1 MLPKLTQVCSKY
13 LKQYITCSNVISV
26 MLLAHAHNAEELET
40 ICLDFICLNEQ
51 AILRSNEWKLFK
63 KANQRANSLNGY
75 FLEQIIEYKSKN
87 FVQHAIELFVRE
99 NSRIAKT
106 KIVPEPLPEGANFR
120 KGRNT
125 GSQIAGQNGRIEQ
138 SSSSSS
144 SSEAGYSKQSSSDDG
159 IDHKEPREAHVDLE
173 KLMKTSSYVFVD
185 SHHKL
190 SDYDLQELKSLK
202 SLPTLKPNSSNKE
215 NNMNL
220 ANQPQNK
227 SEIP

>member
-1 MLPKLTQVCSKY
+1 
-13 LKQYITCSNVISV
+13 

-63 KANQRANSLNGY
+63 KANSRTNSLNGY

-125 GSQIAGQNGRIEQ
+125 GSQMAGQNGRIEQ
-138 SSSSSS
+138 SSSFSS

-173 KLMKTSSYVFVD
+173 KLMKTSTYIFVD

-202 SLPTLKPNSSNKE
+202 SLPTLKPNPADKE

-220 ANQPQNK
+220 SNHQQNK

>member
-159 IDHKEPREAHVDLE
+159 IDHREPRESHVDLE

-185 SHHKL
+185 SHHQL

-202 SLPTLKPNSSNKE
+202 SRPPLQPTSSNKE
-215 NNMNL
+215 NNINW
-220 ANQPQNK
+220 ANQ
-227 SEIP
+227 I